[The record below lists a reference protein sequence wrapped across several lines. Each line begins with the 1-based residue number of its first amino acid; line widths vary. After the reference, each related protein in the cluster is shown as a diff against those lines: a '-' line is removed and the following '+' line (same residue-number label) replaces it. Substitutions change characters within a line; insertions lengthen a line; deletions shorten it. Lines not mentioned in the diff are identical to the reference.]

1 MSNGGGESIGSI
13 VWLGF
18 LLESE
23 MKANHLFHLGLAGG
37 AVASQSLFDF
47 VWSVFVDF

>member
-1 MSNGGGESIGSI
+1 MSNGSGEGIGSI

-23 MKANHLFHLGLAGG
+23 VETDHFFHLRFAGS
-37 AVASQSLFDF
+37 AVAGQSLFDF
-47 VWSVFVDF
+47 VWGVFVDF